1 METED
6 IGQKK
11 KTVLFH
17 LKKRL
22 TNFLSLS
29 DYSDICFF
37 FPAKKIRRKKT
48 HYLIFHEF

>member
-37 FPAKKIRRKKT
+37 FRQKKLEEKK
-48 HYLIFHEF
+48 HII